1 MTEEEK
7 VKISG
12 ALTVLKPF
20 VEATEDISGDKYVS
34 ISLIVPLAKLIM
46 QQCTQERQSKN
57 LACIL
62 SAQLLHCFA
71 SIESAY
77 VTAVATLLDPRFKKI
92 PFSNTSAVEQSIR
105 RLTVEMKDLEPQ
117 TIETNSTDL
126 FEPREGPSSKET
138 HSLWESFDKKIMEA
152 SSRRTSTTDAFIEVR
167 RYFEEI
173 NIDRKEDPLTWWKV
187 NQSRFPKL
195 QMIAKKYLCIPGS
208 SVPSERLF
216 SKAGELV
223 SEKRNRIKP
232 KNIDMMLF
240 LNNNL
245 TYTVLHR
252 LLSIIIYTLR

>member
-1 MTEEEK
+1 MIKDHSSRNSSTKCRSPPIEPDVTASTEPSSKQFRFLSKLIEAKIKEGLEKAPQEEK
-7 VKISG
+7 KLYNYIHS
-12 ALTVLKPF
+12 T
-20 VEATEDISGDKYVS
+20 Y
-34 ISLIVPLAKLIM
+34 SLSCDPLEFWIKEEKLFP
-46 QQCTQERQSKN
+46 
-57 LACIL
+57 
-62 SAQLLHCFA
+62 LL
-71 SIESAY
+71 Y
-77 VTAVATLLDPRFKKI
+77 AV
-92 PFSNTSAVEQSIR
+92 AVEQSIR

-126 FEPREGPSSKET
+126 FEPQEGPSSKET